1 MYVNTLNNNNIMK
14 FYIHH
19 HHRAAVLSTAVAA
32 GVDAIIQKRSGRR
45 YDMKR
50 TLRVGSYA
58 LWSTYPQLAY
68 FKFLGST
75 FKGNTAATVF
85 KKTMTNQFLFAPINI
100 ALAIAWDLMMQNKTR
115 SDVCAKVRKNMG
127 PALIEGS
134 VFWVPVN
141 MLGFYTIQNHQ
152 QFIFFKIAS
161 VMYKFILIP
170 RTNS

>member
-1 MYVNTLNNNNIMK
+1 MK
-14 FYIHH
+14 ISIQ
-19 HHRAAVLSTAVAA
+19 HRTALFSATVAA
-32 GVDAIIQKRSGRR
+32 GVDFTLQRSPGRQ
-45 YDMKR
+45 YDVKR

-68 FKFLGST
+68 FKFLGMT

-85 KKTMTNQFLFAPINI
+85 NKTMTNQLLFAPLNI
-100 ALAIAWDLMMQNKTR
+100 SLAIAWDLMLQNKTR
-115 SDVCAKVRKNMG
+115 SAVCAKVRKNIG

-141 MLGFYTIQNHQ
+141 MLGFYTIQNHH

-161 VMYKFILIP
+161 ILYKFILIP